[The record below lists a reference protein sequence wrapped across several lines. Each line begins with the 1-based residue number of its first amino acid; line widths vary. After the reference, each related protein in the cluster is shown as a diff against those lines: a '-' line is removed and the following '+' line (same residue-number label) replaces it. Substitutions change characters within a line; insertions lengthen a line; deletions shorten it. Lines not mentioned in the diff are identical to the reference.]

1 MSQQTSA
8 VGAGTD
14 SAGATIPR
22 ARWWRIG
29 LLLFLVYTV
38 AFADRQNI
46 SVAAPAMVKDLG
58 LSATVTGV
66 LLSAFFWGYVIT
78 QIPGGVLASKIG
90 PKRVIV
96 GTLIVWGAAAIA
108 TGLVPTYDSLL
119 AVRFI
124 MGLAEGAVW
133 PSFAVVFVNWYPDS
147 ERGRA
152 INFSEMALPV
162 SSIIMAPTAG
172 WLIANWNW
180 HAMFI
185 VQGIPPLIM
194 AGAFALWGADH
205 PDRDRFLSNTERD
218 YLAAHRSRGSKE
230 TGSFL
235 DVMRNPF
242 VWAFCLIYFLWIT
255 GLYSF
260 GLWLP
265 TLLTQLSGRG
275 IAAVGL
281 LSAVP
286 FVLAAVGMY
295 FNARWSDRSRHG
307 RAWFVVV
314 PLVIAGVALLV
325 QHYLALGLTGNM
337 VMLVIAG
344 IGLYGAFGPFWAW
357 SLQHIPR
364 NQAGPGMGLINLCG
378 NFGGIVGPVIV
389 GAAAVGGK
397 VATGFYILGFFLLAA
412 GLGAAVLNTVG
423 RSRIAPTPDPAMA
436 HP

>member
-1 MSQQTSA
+1 MTSPETLNKGVTRA
-8 VGAGTD
+8 
-14 SAGATIPR
+14 ATRVPR

-29 LLLFLVYTV
+29 VLLFLIYTV

-46 SVAAPAMVKDLG
+46 SVAAPAMVQDLG

-66 LLSAFFWGYVIT
+66 LLSTFFWGYVIT
-78 QIPGGVLASKIG
+78 QVPGGALAGRIG

-96 GTLIVWGAAAIA
+96 GTLIVWGLAAIA
-108 TGLVPTYDSLL
+108 TGLAQSFSALVI
-119 AVRFI
+119 VRII

-172 WLIANWNW
+172 WMIATWNW
-180 HAMFI
+180 HVMFI
-185 VQGIPPLIM
+185 AQGIPALIM
-194 AGAFALWGADH
+194 AVAFGIWGSDH
-205 PDRDRFLSNTERD
+205 PDHDRFVSQRERE
-218 YLAAHRSRGSKE
+218 YLASHRSTGSKE
-230 TGSFL
+230 RGSFL
-235 DVMRNPF
+235 DIMRNPRIW
-242 VWAFCLIYFLWIT
+242 VFCLIYFLWIT

-265 TLLTQLSGRG
+265 SLLKQLSDRG

-295 FNARWSDRSRHG
+295 FNARWSDRAHRA
-307 RAWFVVV
+307 RAWYVVV
-314 PLVIAGVALLV
+314 PLAIAGLALLV
-325 QHYLALGLTGNM
+325 QHYVTLGLAGNM
-337 VMLVIAG
+337 ILLIIAG

-357 SLQHIPR
+357 SMQHMPR
-364 NQAGPGMGLINLCG
+364 NQAGTGIGLVNLCG
-378 NFGGIVGPVIV
+378 NIGGIVGPIVV
-389 GAAAVGGK
+389 GAAASGGSIES
-397 VATGFYILGFFLLAA
+397 GFYILGYFLLAS
-412 GLGAAVLNTVG
+412 GVCAAALSAARRLRTSGSEVTE
-423 RSRIAPTPDPAMA
+423 A
-436 HP
+436 